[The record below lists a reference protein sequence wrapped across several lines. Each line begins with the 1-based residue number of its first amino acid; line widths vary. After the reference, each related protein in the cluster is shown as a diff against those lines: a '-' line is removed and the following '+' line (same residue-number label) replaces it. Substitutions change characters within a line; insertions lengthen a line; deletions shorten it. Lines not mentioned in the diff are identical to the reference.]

1 MGTLSVKTYFTF
13 VLGLLIFCS
22 NHGLASALPVFPDAK
37 ILSQS
42 DSESSYY
49 RLALG
54 PQKKISNVWRAE
66 TLQSHLGQLQRLTL
80 EMPAGFSLEDGVS
93 YYQQAL
99 ELSSLELLYTCSGRG
114 CGSSNSW
121 ANNHFLVKQ
130 LYGLD
135 QTQQYR
141 AYKSLAGE
149 YLVLYAVQRGNKRN
163 YIQLERLLPKVN
175 VARASAG

>member
-1 MGTLSVKTYFTF
+1 MGTVSVKTYFSF
-13 VLGLLIFCS
+13 FLGVLFFS
-22 NHGLASALPVFPDAK
+22 ASSVLASELPVFPAAK
-37 ILSQS
+37 VLSHTEV
-42 DSESSYY
+42 ESNYY

-66 TLQSHLGQLQRLTL
+66 TLQAHLGQLQRLTL
-80 EMPAGFSLEDGVS
+80 EMPAGFGLEDGFA

-99 ELSSLELLYTCSGRG
+99 ELSSLELIYTCVGRG

-141 AYKSLAGE
+141 VYKSTAGD
-149 YLVLYAVQRGNKRN
+149 YLVLYAVRRGNKRN
-163 YIQLERLLPKVN
+163 YFQIERLLPS
-175 VARASAG
+175 R

>member
-1 MGTLSVKTYFTF
+1 MGTVLVKTYLTF
-13 VLGLLIFCS
+13 VLGILIFCANYS
-22 NHGLASALPVFPDAK
+22 SASELPVFPGAK
-37 ILSQS
+37 VLIQTE
-42 DSESSYY
+42 SEPSYY
-49 RLALG
+49 RLGLG

-66 TLQSHLGQLQRLTL
+66 ILQTHLGQLQRLTL

-163 YIQLERLLPKVN
+163 YIQLERLLP
-175 VARASAG
+175 